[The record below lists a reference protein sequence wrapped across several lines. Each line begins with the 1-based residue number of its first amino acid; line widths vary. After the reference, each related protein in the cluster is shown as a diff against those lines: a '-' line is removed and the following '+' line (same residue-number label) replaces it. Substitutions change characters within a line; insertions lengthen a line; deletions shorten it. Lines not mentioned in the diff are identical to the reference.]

1 MQVSSRQF
9 IGNPIN
15 CMTDSMSSGTDR
27 PICLKGIVPRDTT
40 GFHEAASSR
49 PLKCCQFT
57 AVNDAAMKNRCSLNK
72 A

>member
-27 PICLKGIVPRDTT
+27 PSCLKVIVPRDTT

-49 PLKCCQFT
+49 PPKYRQFT
-57 AVNDAAMKNRCSLNK
+57 TVNDAAMKDKCTL
-72 A
+72 